1 MEQDGRHF
9 ETAAFVQS
17 LDQVRFAQALPPE
30 QDVGVEASGS
40 L

>member
-17 LDQVRFAQALPPE
+17 LDQVRFAQALPAE
-30 QDVGVEASGS
+30 HAHSHS
-40 L
+40 AK